1 MNRLVD
7 EKKEVLSIYQEI
19 ADHLYKTDA
28 LESEQISL
36 KEELSIT
43 ADRIDDCVRENAH
56 SALDQEEYNKQYD
69 SQVERY
75 TGLKKQM

>member
-28 LESEQISL
+28 LESEQTSL
-36 KEELSIT
+36 KKELSIT
-43 ADRIDDCVRENAH
+43 ADLIDDCV
-56 SALDQEEYNKQYD
+56 
-69 SQVERY
+69 
-75 TGLKKQM
+75 